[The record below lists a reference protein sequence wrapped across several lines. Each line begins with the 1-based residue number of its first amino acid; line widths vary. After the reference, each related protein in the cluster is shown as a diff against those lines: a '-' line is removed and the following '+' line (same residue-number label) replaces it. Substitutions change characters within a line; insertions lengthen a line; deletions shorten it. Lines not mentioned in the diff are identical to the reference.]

1 MTHRA
6 AWIVTAWCVG
16 VDLVLAVM
24 VLRGDRFTALGAIV
38 ALMVLVASVGA
49 AWLAWDEAS

>member
-6 AWIVTAWCVG
+6 AWIVTGWCVA
-16 VDLVLAVM
+16 VDLGLAVM
-24 VLRGDRFTALGAIV
+24 VLRGERFTTLGAIV